1 MSQSSTPFRLRSLC
15 GTLTVATLIAGAV
28 AQPTLARMRTAA
40 SPADTLVAAI
50 YFDGKT
56 LDPGREFENM
66 GNAAVHAMYDT
77 LVTFANGNLTRPV
90 PGLATGWKVSAG
102 GTVYTFTLRGGVKF
116 SSGNPLT
123 ASDVVFSLLRVQNL
137 KGNPS
142 FLLDNVASVTAPSP
156 ATVQI
161 TLKQADPAILSILP
175 NPSLSVVDSK
185 TVIANG
191 GSDAANADK
200 ADKAETY
207 LNAHSA
213 GTGPYMLNQFSPGTS
228 ITFTANPSYWGTAP
242 KLKKITILN
251 QQAPTEKLTLE
262 KGDTDIGLNLSPSQL
277 RGLKGDATLAVSGA
291 LSPNIFFLLLNLD
304 PAVGGPMANN
314 NVRQAVRY
322 ALDYQGIALLA
333 GQGSIQAAG
342 IVPVQY
348 LGALPA
354 SAAPKQDVAKAKSLL
369 KAAGF
374 AGGVTVSM
382 EYPSDITIN
391 GEDFGLFAQKVQSD
405 LAAVGINAKL
415 APKPVAV
422 ALPNYRGGKEQ
433 VGFWEWGPDY
443 PDPSDYLN
451 FLPGQLVGLRANWK
465 AGADAS
471 LGSLMKQAVASTDNA
486 KRAAIYRQIQTRLNL
501 IGPFVPLF
509 QPVQVVAAQ
518 KAVQGFH
525 FNSIWQI
532 DFPGISK

>member
-1 MSQSSTPFRLRSLC
+1 M
-15 GTLTVATLIAGAV
+15 TV
-28 AQPTLARMRTAA
+28 
-40 SPADTLVAAI
+40 
-50 YFDGKT
+50 
-56 LDPGREFENM
+56 
-66 GNAAVHAMYDT
+66 
-77 LVTFANGNLTRPV
+77 
-90 PGLATGWKVSAG
+90 
-102 GTVYTFTLRGGVKF
+102 
-116 SSGNPLT
+116 
-123 ASDVVFSLLRVQNL
+123 
-137 KGNPS
+137 
-142 FLLDNVASVTAPSP
+142 
-156 ATVQI
+156 
-161 TLKQADPAILSILP
+161 
-175 NPSLSVVDSK
+175 
-185 TVIANG
+185 
-191 GSDAANADK
+191 
-200 ADKAETY
+200 
-207 LNAHSA
+207 
-213 GTGPYMLNQFSPGTS
+213 
-228 ITFTANPSYWGTAP
+228 
-242 KLKKITILN
+242 LN

-304 PAVGGPMANN
+304 PSVGGPMANS

-374 AGGVTVSM
+374 AGGVSVSM

-391 GEDFGLFAQKVQSD
+391 GEDFSLFAQKVQSD

-415 APKPVAV
+415 TPKPVAV

-471 LGSLMKQAVASTDNA
+471 LGSLMKQAVASYVIRRLLLLIPMLFGITVVSFVISHVVPGDPVTVNLGQYAMSDPKIVTAYRHQWGLDQPAPVQFVVYLGNMLHGGLGISQQTHRPVATDLRQYLPA
-486 KRAAIYRQIQTRLNL
+486 TAELAVTAILIAVLVGIPLGIISAVYHRRLPDHLARLFALMGASVPVFWLGL
-501 IGPFVPLF
+501 IGLDVLYVHFSLLPGPGRLDEALTPPHILTGLF
-509 QPVQVVAAQ
+509 TVDSLLTSNWA
-518 KAVQGFH
+518 GLRS
-525 FNSIWQI
+525 SIGHLILPALVLSCFSIGLFTRITRSAMLETLGKHYIRTARSEGLPRWRVI
-532 DFPGISK
+532 VRHALPNALIRDGVGDEAPPSWRDRTARLA